1 MAAVY
6 TLEELAT
13 QVVHLTGEIRTLQRQ
28 LADQAAAQ
36 PAARDDAMEGKS
48 KGFFFEKKLWC
59 LRSSSGPRASRT
71 GRRT

>member
-1 MAAVY
+1 VYCCVVATAAVY
-6 TLEELAT
+6 TLEELAA

-48 KGFFFEKKLWC
+48 KGFLFEKKLSEPEK
-59 LRSSSGPRASRT
+59 LE
-71 GRRT
+71 